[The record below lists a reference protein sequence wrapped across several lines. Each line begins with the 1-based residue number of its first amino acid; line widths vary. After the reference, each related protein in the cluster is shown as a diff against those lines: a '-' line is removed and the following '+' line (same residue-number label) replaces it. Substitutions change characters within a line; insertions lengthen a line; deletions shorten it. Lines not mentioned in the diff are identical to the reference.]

1 MPIHKVA
8 ICLLLSAVAV
18 QGQRPTGVDLLGRI
32 REGDTARVEMSVRA
46 GADPNMRDQ
55 TGSTALMYA
64 AAFASPEIIRL
75 LLEAGADVKA
85 DLTED

>member
-1 MPIHKVA
+1 M
-8 ICLLLSAVAV
+8 LQRGQSDQSAD
-18 QGQRPTGVDLLGRI
+18 RSRCPCPTLPR
-32 REGDTARVEMSVRA
+32 RVCSPSDEPRC
-46 GADPNMRDQ
+46 DQ

-64 AAFASPEIIRL
+64 AAFATPEIIRL